1 MPTQDDP
8 LHMDHLV
15 IRSLQGRATSHEE
28 AQLREWRQVGPENE
42 HRYCMLEQLWSVTGA
57 ARPKVESRQI
67 PDPDMLIQ
75 KAETWL
81 DGRPSPVGGRV
92 ITGASAR
99 EAGRP
104 RELPAAWRRP
114 KVATTLKAAALAAA
128 FIPVGFG
135 LAQLLGPAAPIPGP
149 LADSEI
155 TTGSGEMT
163 TIELTD
169 GTSIRLGPRSRL
181 RLGHDSQGRVAHLD
195 GRAFFAVQSD
205 PGEMFTVQTRH
216 GSVFVLGT
224 RLEVRSED
232 EEFRVLVV
240 DGSVRVAVGEA
251 STDLLAGEMSQSL
264 NGGPTAVLAVDDV
277 YAQLD
282 WMGNAMVFQTTPLKQ
297 VISEIERRHG
307 VEVVLEA
314 PGFAEFTVTGAF
326 TGQEIGQIV
335 AVICEI
341 IGAQCSF
348 ENGRLHI
355 RE

>member
-8 LHMDHLV
+8 LPMDHLV

-28 AQLREWRQVGPENE
+28 AQVWEWRQEEPENE
-42 HRYCMLEQLWSVTGA
+42 RHYCMLEQLWSVTGA
-57 ARPKVESRQI
+57 ARPKVEASPI

-81 DGRPSPVGGRV
+81 HGRPSQAGGPVISR
-92 ITGASAR
+92 ASPE
-99 EAGRP
+99 EAGRHQ
-104 RELPAAWRRP
+104 ELPAPWRTS
-114 KVATTLKAAALAAA
+114 KVVTTLKAAALAAA

-135 LAQLLGPAAPIPGP
+135 LAHLFGPAAPIPGP

-155 TTGSGEMT
+155 TTGFGEMT

-181 RLGHDSQGRVAHLD
+181 RLSHGSQGRIAHLD
-195 GRAFFAVQSD
+195 GRGFFGVQSD
-205 PGEMFTVQTRH
+205 PGETFTVQTRH
-216 GSVFVLGT
+216 GSVFILGT
-224 RLEVRSED
+224 RLEVRSEA

-264 NGGPTAVLAVDDV
+264 NGGPTAVFAVDDV
-277 YAQLD
+277 YAHLD
-282 WMGNAMVFQTTPLKQ
+282 WMGNAMVFQATPLKK

-307 VEVVLEA
+307 VEVLLES
-314 PGFAEFTVTGAF
+314 PGLAEFTVTAAF
-326 TGQEIGQIV
+326 TGQEVGEVV
-335 AVICEI
+335 AVICQI
-341 IGAQCSF
+341 ISARCSF
-348 ENGRLHI
+348 ENGRVHI
-355 RE
+355 TE